1 MKITDY
7 LAIYAAFLS
16 TLVFLWNLRQARP
29 RLKADIVPGLTD
41 KGERPRFGAFIIIRN
56 VSPLE
61 VHLSAI
67 SLLYRHGKPSLKEKL
82 MHLLKYRQIPRTIGW
97 VHSSF
102 SYYDV
107 DDEFPLSIG
116 ARKAHRIFIPQSA
129 LENIAIESGE
139 RTIRCNIQDE
149 LGNNVLSKKFTWN
162 KPR

>member
-7 LAIYAAFLS
+7 LAIYAAALS

-29 RLKADIVPGLTD
+29 RIKVTILPGLTD
-41 KGERPRFGAFIIIRN
+41 KGETPRFGAFIIVKN
-56 VSPLE
+56 MSPLE
-61 VHLSAI
+61 VHLSA
-67 SLLYRHGKPSLKEKL
+67 SRLLYRHKKPSLKEKL
-82 MHLLKYRQIPRTIGW
+82 MHILKYRQIPRNIGW
-97 VHSSF
+97 VQSRF

-107 DDEFPLSIG
+107 DDEFPLSLG
-116 ARKAHRIFIPQSA
+116 ARKAHRIFIPESA
-129 LENIAIESGE
+129 LEKIAIESGD